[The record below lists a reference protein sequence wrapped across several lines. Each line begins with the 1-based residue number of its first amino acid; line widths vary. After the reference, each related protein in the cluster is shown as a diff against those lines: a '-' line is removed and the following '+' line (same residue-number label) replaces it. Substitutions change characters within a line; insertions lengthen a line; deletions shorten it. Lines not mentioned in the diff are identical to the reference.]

1 MHGIL
6 CSGVCS
12 RLVPLP
18 PLFGGLPV
26 AEVWFYV
33 VCALMAAGV
42 AVLAIAF
49 YRYFVENAK

>member
-33 VCALMAAGV
+33 VGALMAAGI

-49 YRYFVENAK
+49 YRYFAENAK